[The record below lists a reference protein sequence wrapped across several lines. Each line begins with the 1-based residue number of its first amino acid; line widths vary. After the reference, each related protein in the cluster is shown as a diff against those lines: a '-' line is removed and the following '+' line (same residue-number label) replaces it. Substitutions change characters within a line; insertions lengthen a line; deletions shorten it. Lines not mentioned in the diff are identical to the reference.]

1 MIDPEKE
8 KYIKCFEE
16 IRKMLNRVDPAGLM
30 QGCPDDEYDPEASRI
45 LITISKYKL
54 KEEIIR
60 EISRDFK
67 DSLGISGVGNLIGE
81 DVIKLKEKYGI

>member
-1 MIDPEKE
+1 MSDPEKE

-16 IRKMLNRVDPAGLM
+16 IRSLLNSTDPAGLM

-45 LITISKYKL
+45 LITITKYKI

-60 EISRDFK
+60 EINRDFK
-67 DSLGISGVGNLIGE
+67 DSLGISGVGALIGE
-81 DVIKLKEKYGI
+81 EVIKMKIKYSI

>member
-1 MIDPEKE
+1 MGDIEKE

-16 IRKMLNRVDPAGLM
+16 IRKLLNKTDPAGLM
-30 QGCPDDEYDPEASRI
+30 QGCPDDEYDPEAARI
-45 LITISKYKL
+45 LIAITKYKI

-67 DSLGISGVGNLIGE
+67 DSLGISGVGLLIADE
-81 DVIKLKEKYGI
+81 VIKLKQKYRI

>member
-1 MIDPEKE
+1 MSDQEKE

-16 IRKMLNRVDPAGLM
+16 IRKLLNKTDPAGLM

-54 KEEIIR
+54 REEIIR

-67 DSLGISGVGNLIGE
+67 DSLGISGVGSLIGE
-81 DVIKLKEKYGI
+81 EVIKMKEKYGI